1 MAGMGDEMI
10 KEQIDE
16 NGVAWPPY
24 GFIND
29 DEWKKVQ
36 PKGAPKILYAM
47 RASASLK
54 SDVNATAY
62 TRMNGGLV
70 RFLISEQDARSA
82 LLATDAGRKMT
93 FEQRARRLLPH
104 EMTTKLFEEAANLR
118 CKRTGTDIVLESINT
133 RFPDD
138 KYYSFA
144 YGLWRIKEHEAEAAK
159 RKRNRPSQKRSLI
172 FFTGGR

>member
-16 NGVAWPPY
+16 NGVTWGSY

-36 PKGAPKILYAM
+36 PKNAPQILYAM

-70 RFLISEQDARSA
+70 RFLISE
-82 LLATDAGRKMT
+82 
-93 FEQRARRLLPH
+93 
-104 EMTTKLFEEAANLR
+104 
-118 CKRTGTDIVLESINT
+118 
-133 RFPDD
+133 
-138 KYYSFA
+138 
-144 YGLWRIKEHEAEAAK
+144 
-159 RKRNRPSQKRSLI
+159 
-172 FFTGGR
+172 

>member
-1 MAGMGDEMI
+1 MI
-10 KEQIDE
+10 KEQIEE
-16 NGVAWPPY
+16 NGTVWPAY
-24 GFIND
+24 GFKND

-36 PKGAPKILYAM
+36 PKGAPQILYAM

-62 TRMNGGLV
+62 TRLNGGMV
-70 RFLISEQDARSA
+70 RFLVSEQEARAA
-82 LLATDAGRKMT
+82 LLATETGRKMT
-93 FEQRARRLLPH
+93 LEQRVRRLLPH

-118 CKRTGTDIVLESINT
+118 CKKAGTDIVLESINT

-144 YGLWRIKEHEAEAAK
+144 YGLWRIKEHETEATK
-159 RKRNRPSQKRSLI
+159 RRRNRPSQKRSLI